1 MTLRAG
7 RSKADLKAGG
17 GPAQGFEPQ
26 FHLIMT
32 DNIDIRRR
40 RAAWRAAHRGTKE
53 LDLMVGTYAEA
64 ELPAMTEAALDHFE
78 RFLAVGD
85 PELQVWILAPAAGEG
100 GEFADLVQAVR
111 TFHGLT

>member
-1 MTLRAG
+1 LN
-7 RSKADLKAGG
+7 RSS
-17 GPAQGFEPQ
+17 
-26 FHLIMT
+26 HLIMI
-32 DNIDIRRR
+32 DDVDIRRR

-53 LDLMVGTYAEA
+53 LDLMVGTYAAA

-85 PELQVWILAPAAGEG
+85 PELQAWILAPVGGEG

-111 TFHGLT
+111 KFHGL